1 MIKRIRCMF
10 HEEKT
15 PSLVVYKDHA
25 FCFGACGKR
34 YSLEEIGEKPT
45 HDQKPASTYVE
56 NIQASIHRIQSL
68 PQKEIR
74 GFSLHFD
81 FSGYYLV
88 FPCKSYY
95 KFRSFSDKED
105 HVGKYR
111 GPSGHS
117 KPAFQAQVTNHL
129 DRLILVEG
137 EFNAMSLALLKPDA
151 DVISPGGAGDFYSRS
166 KQKDLQKYAMYARV
180 DIVVD
185 EDAAGVQAAI
195 ECTAQLIAN
204 GCLSVKSHLVKKDF
218 NDIYVQ
224 DGLEELKRTAERM
237 GLLGRVPS
245 NEGAVPAL
253 RKTPSSNERQEGK
266 AHG

>member
-1 MIKRIRCMF
+1 MSKRYHCPK

-15 PSLVVYKDHA
+15 PSAVVYGDHYYS
-25 FCFGACGKR
+25 FCCGAYGPVTELGL
-34 YSLEEIGEKPT
+34 SPGEKI
-45 HDQKPASTYVE
+45 HVTYVE
-56 NIQASIHRIQSL
+56 DLQESISRIQRL
-68 PQKEIR
+68 PIRRVR
-74 GFSLHFD
+74 GFDLHCND
-81 FSGYYLV
+81 GGYYLLW
-88 FPCKSYY
+88 SSLDYY
-95 KFRSFSDKED
+95 KYRKLGDESGGS
-105 HVGKYR
+105 KYR